1 MNHQTTD
8 MMQEGD
14 MPSTFEELEM
24 RRALNK
30 TRIEE
35 PDVNAEWAKFV
46 HTLEEE
52 DETEISGSEIECTDK
67 RKSHRKLFLAF
78 LSGVAAT
85 FLGLFILYPFFQKS
99 SSVEVF
105 TANENT
111 QDVVM
116 KSDEGDVTVVKNTKT
131 LAFNHSKT
139 SSILNILHKVKMMEL
154 STPRGKDCRV
164 TLPDGSQVW
173 LNADSKISFPE
184 QFVGKER
191 NVKVEGEAF
200 FQVTKDAKHPFV
212 VTTDFFTTTVHG
224 TTFNVNAYS
233 AKTASVTL
241 VTGSVAVK
249 PANGKE
255 VMIVPGQMAVCDAQ
269 GNTHVSKV
277 DTYPLIQWKDGFFYF
292 NNERLVDIMMELGRW
307 YNVSIVFE
315 HEEDMNLR
323 LHFVAEHKEKLG
335 DIVKRINALGVAKL
349 KMEKDCISIE

>member
-1 MNHQTTD
+1 

-24 RRALNK
+24 RRALTK

-35 PDVNAEWAKFV
+35 PDVNAEWAKFL
-46 HTLEEE
+46 HTLEKEKE
-52 DETEISGSEIECTDK
+52 KVTFDSERESTDE
-67 RKSHRKLFLAF
+67 RKPHRKLILAF
-78 LSGVAAT
+78 LSGVAAA
-85 FLGLFILYPFFQKS
+85 LLCLFVFYPSFQKS

-105 TANENT
+105 TANKNV

-116 KSDEGDVTVVKNTKT
+116 KSDEGDLTVVKNSQT
-131 LAFNHSKT
+131 LAFNHPTT
-139 SSILNILHKVKMMEL
+139 SPVMNILRKVKMMEL
-154 STPRGKDCRV
+154 STPRGKDCKV
-164 TLPDGSQVW
+164 VLPDGSQVW

-184 QFVGKER
+184 QFLGKER
-191 NVKVEGEAF
+191 KVKVEGEAF
-200 FQVTKDAKHPFV
+200 FQVTKDMKHPFV
-212 VTTDFFTTTVHG
+212 VSTNFFTTTVHG

-249 PANGKE
+249 PIDGKE
-255 VMIVPGQMAVCDAQ
+255 MMLAPGQMAVCDAQ
-269 GNTHVSKV
+269 GNTQVREV

-323 LHFVAEHKEKLG
+323 LHFVAEHKENLR
-335 DIVKRINALGVAKL
+335 DIVKRINALGVAKI
-349 KMEKDCISIE
+349 KMENGCISIE

>member
-1 MNHQTTD
+1 

-14 MPSTFEELEM
+14 MPSAFEELEM

-35 PDVNAEWAKFV
+35 PDVNAEWAKFL
-46 HTLEEE
+46 HTLDEGEMATPSSVSDCIEE
-52 DETEISGSEIECTDK
+52 
-67 RKSHRKLFLAF
+67 RKPHRKFFLAF
-78 LSGVAAT
+78 LSGVAAAL
-85 FLGLFILYPFFQKS
+85 LGLFILHPFFEKS

-105 TANENT
+105 TANENV

-116 KSDEGDVTVVKNTKT
+116 KSDEGDITVVKNTKA
-131 LAFNHSKT
+131 LAFNHPVT
-139 SSILNILHKVKMMEL
+139 SSVMNILHKVKMMEL
-154 STPRGKDCRV
+154 STPRGKDCKV
-164 TLPDGSQVW
+164 TLPDGSLVW

-191 NVKVEGEAF
+191 NVRVEGEAF

-212 VTTDFFTTTVHG
+212 VTTDFFNTTVHG

-255 VMIVPGQMAVCDAQ
+255 VMMAPGQMAMCDAQ
-269 GNTHVSKV
+269 GNTHVSEV

-323 LHFVAEHKEKLG
+323 LHFVAEHKENLR

>member
-1 MNHQTTD
+1 
-8 MMQEGD
+8 MQEGD

-30 TRIEE
+30 TRIGE
-35 PDVNAEWAKFV
+35 PDVDAEWAKFL
-46 HTLEEE
+46 HTLEEGE
-52 DETEISGSEIECTDK
+52 MATPSSVSECIDEK
-67 RKSHRKLFLAF
+67 KPHHKLFLAF
-78 LSGVAAT
+78 LSGVAAAL
-85 FLGLFILYPFFQKS
+85 LGLFILYPFFEKS

-105 TANENT
+105 TANENA

-131 LAFNHSKT
+131 LAFNHPSA
-139 SSILNILHKVKMMEL
+139 SSVMNILHKVKMMEL
-154 STPRGKDCRV
+154 STPRGKDCKV

-191 NVKVEGEAF
+191 NVRVEGEAF
-200 FQVTKDAKHPFV
+200 FQVTKDEMHPFV
-212 VTTDFFTTTVHG
+212 VTTDFFATTVHG

-249 PANGKE
+249 PTNGKE
-255 VMIVPGQMAVCDAQ
+255 VMMVPGQMAMCDAQ
-269 GNTHVSKV
+269 GNTHVSEV

-323 LHFVAEHKEKLG
+323 LHFVAEHKENLR

>member
-35 PDVNAEWAKFV
+35 PDVNAEWAKFL
-46 HTLEEE
+46 HTLNEEE
-52 DETEISGSEIECTDK
+52 EIPNSGSESERTDE
-67 RKSHRKLFLAF
+67 RKPHHKLFLAF

-85 FLGLFILYPFFQKS
+85 LLSLFILHPFFQKS

-105 TANENT
+105 TANEND
-111 QDVVM
+111 QDVLM

-131 LAFNHSKT
+131 LAFNQKTT
-139 SSILNILHKVKMMEL
+139 SSVMNILHKVKMMEL
-154 STPRGKDCRV
+154 STPRGKDCKV

-184 QFVGKER
+184 QFIGKER
-191 NVKVEGEAF
+191 NVRVEGEAF

-233 AKTASVTL
+233 TKTASVTL

-249 PANGKE
+249 TANGKE
-255 VMIVPGQMAVCDAQ
+255 TIMTPGQMTVCDAQ
-269 GNTHVSKV
+269 GNTHVSEV

-323 LHFVAEHKEKLG
+323 LHFVAEHKENLR

-349 KMEKDCISIE
+349 KIEKDCISIE